1 MYSNQTIGTSM
12 KQTKVKNWKMYDVNH
27 KLETTHQSS
36 ATPPSA
42 SVSSGV
48 YCSIVNSFEH

>member
-36 ATPPSA
+36 ATSPSA

-48 YCSIVNSFEH
+48 YCSKVNSFEH